1 MLAPSS
7 VLQHRYL
14 VERLRG
20 VPPGRFIEVGV
31 GRGEMSKALL
41 ARGWRG
47 VGYELSPDNAVVAR
61 ETTAGFPYEVRVGD
75 WLQAPTDER
84 ADLVLSSMVLE
95 HLSDEDEAA
104 YLERAR
110 VVSDRLVLL
119 VPASPRHWG
128 IEDEI
133 AGHFRRYSR
142 DLLGRRL
149 RDHGWHVDHLVGL
162 TYPLAN
168 LLLPISNRLVA
179 RNERDR
185 LALPLVERTQLSGDR
200 HVPGKT
206 EFPPIARLVLNPVV
220 LYPWYLLQKALRD
233 AEDALIL
240 YAEAS
245 RPPR

>member
-20 VPPGRFIEVGV
+20 VTPGRFIEVGI
-31 GRGEMSKALL
+31 GQGDLSRALL

-47 VGYELSPDNAVVAR
+47 VGYELSPNSAVIAR
-61 ETTAGFPYEVRVGD
+61 ERTAGFPYEVRVGD
-75 WLQAPTDER
+75 WLEAPTDEP

-95 HLSDEDEAA
+95 HLSDEEEGA

-110 VVSDRLVLL
+110 AVSDRLVLL
-119 VPASPRHWG
+119 VPASPSHWG

-133 AGHFRRYSR
+133 AGHLRRYSR
-142 DLLGRRL
+142 DLLTRRL
-149 RDHGWHVDHLVGL
+149 RDHGWCVDHLVGL

-179 RNERDR
+179 RSERDCLR
-185 LALPLVERTQLSGDR
+185 LPLAQRTLLSGDR

-206 EFPPIARLVLNPVV
+206 EFPRAAGLVLNPVV
-220 LYPWYLLQKALRD
+220 LYPWYLLQKALRNAD
-233 AEDALIL
+233 GALIL

-245 RPPR
+245 QHRP